1 MIVVLVLVSAIYPH
15 KLATGIHMFT
25 PSRKMVLMSLSVNL
39 QGSNEDADILVDTAG
54 VGGERGGGMN

>member
-1 MIVVLVLVSAIYPH
+1 MLVSAIYPH
-15 KLATGIHMFT
+15 ELAIGIHMFT

-54 VGGERGGGMN
+54 GKKGME